1 MKINNKDWKTIW
13 ITDELEIKVIDQ
25 TILPHE
31 FKIKTMRNIKDV
43 YFGIKNMIVRG
54 APLIGVTGGYGF
66 ALGIKEDSSD
76 KNLIKC
82 SNFLK
87 SARPTAVNLSWA
99 IDRIY
104 NKIARIEKDKRFS
117 FAIKEAK
124 AIELEDIKMC
134 SNIGDN
140 GLKVIKDIFKKKYF
154 EKKKNKI
161 KKINILTHC
170 NAGWL
175 ATVDWGTALAPIY
188 KAHREN
194 LNIHVW
200 VDETRPRNQGAS
212 LTAYE
217 LQSEGIPYSVIV
229 DNAGGYLMQNNLV
242 DMVIV
247 GSDRTT
253 SNGDVCNKI
262 GTYLKAL
269 AAYENNIPFYAALP
283 VSTIDWSLENGVNTI
298 PIEERSVEEIDFLRG
313 LNDKGNMETIR
324 ITPIGGK
331 SYNPAF
337 DVTPSK
343 FITGLI
349 TEKGICKANKESLK
363 SLYS

>member
-1 MKINNKDWKTIW
+1 MKINGKDWKTIW
-13 ITDELEIKVIDQ
+13 ITDDLEIKVIDQ
-25 TILPHE
+25 TVLPHE

-82 SNFLK
+82 SNYLK

-104 NKIARIEKDKRFS
+104 NKVARIEKGERFS

-124 AIELEDIKMC
+124 AIELEDIEMC
-134 SNIGDN
+134 SKIGDN

-154 EKKKNKI
+154 EKKNKI
-161 KKINILTHC
+161 KNINILTHC

-269 AAYENNIPFYAALP
+269 AAYENNIPFFAALP

-298 PIEERSVEEIDFLRG
+298 PIEERSEEEIDFLRG
-313 LNDKGNMETIR
+313 LNNKGKMETIR
-324 ITPIGGK
+324 ITPIGSK

-363 SLYS
+363 SLYG